1 MIASSYSFWKTDGH
15 VSIFIRNGTS
25 VKGLN
30 GYDWM
35 LDWHRKLLSIFG
47 LELSE
52 FTDVCAAE

>member
-1 MIASSYSFWKTDGH
+1 MIVSSDCFWKTDGH
-15 VSIFIRNGTS
+15 VSVFIRNGTS
-25 VKGLN
+25 VKCLN

-35 LDWHRKLLSIFG
+35 LDWYRKLLSIFD